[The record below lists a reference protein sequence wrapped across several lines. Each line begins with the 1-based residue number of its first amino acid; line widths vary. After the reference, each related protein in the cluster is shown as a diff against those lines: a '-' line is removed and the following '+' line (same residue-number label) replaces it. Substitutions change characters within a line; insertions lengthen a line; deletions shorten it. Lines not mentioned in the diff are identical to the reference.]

1 MNLKWL
7 HLSDLHFVYSNYDTR
22 VMRKSFLKYLK
33 EKLCNNIDVIFITGD
48 ITHQGN
54 EYNEGLYAFL
64 EDIVSSI
71 NIEKQNVFMIPGNH
85 DISRNGLMNTVI
97 QGILSSSNPKDKINS
112 LDDETF
118 NVLYS
123 GQNKFIEFY
132 EKFLGREYPK
142 DNTHF
147 IMRGNGFNVIHINTC
162 LIAGGDG
169 VEGNILI
176 GLNNLFDALEN
187 INAKESVVNFALG
200 HHTINCIHEL
210 EKDSFLNRLSDNFID
225 FYLNGHVHKSKYHL
239 EANNYNKTYMFTAGA
254 NVIDEYSDPI
264 FLTGNLNID
273 EGKGV
278 VKYHTWNKNGEF
290 WYEDNAIGRQTA
302 DGGYHFELDK
312 LKKKDEEMSILDE
325 LLFDVDESEF
335 KDFLIDFHSI
345 ISKKSEADESFVKK
359 DVTDKFFNM
368 VCSKTLSLQY
378 DKFSRLFPIVN
389 NIFNSSSY
397 ISFEKKYLVPSLI
410 ISEYMDFLHLYDNGD
425 LIFNN
430 MVKKITNDYKG
441 KVNYSEE
448 RLKLYISI
456 LIYWS
461 IHECDIFNEDKKI
474 KEVI

>member
-278 VKYHTWNKNGEF
+278 VKYHTWNKNG
-290 WYEDNAIGRQTA
+290 
-302 DGGYHFELDK
+302 
-312 LKKKDEEMSILDE
+312 
-325 LLFDVDESEF
+325 
-335 KDFLIDFHSI
+335 
-345 ISKKSEADESFVKK
+345 
-359 DVTDKFFNM
+359 
-368 VCSKTLSLQY
+368 
-378 DKFSRLFPIVN
+378 
-389 NIFNSSSY
+389 
-397 ISFEKKYLVPSLI
+397 
-410 ISEYMDFLHLYDNGD
+410 
-425 LIFNN
+425 
-430 MVKKITNDYKG
+430 
-441 KVNYSEE
+441 
-448 RLKLYISI
+448 
-456 LIYWS
+456 
-461 IHECDIFNEDKKI
+461 
-474 KEVI
+474 

>member
-1 MNLKWL
+1 
-7 HLSDLHFVYSNYDTR
+7 
-22 VMRKSFLKYLK
+22 
-33 EKLCNNIDVIFITGD
+33 
-48 ITHQGN
+48 
-54 EYNEGLYAFL
+54 
-64 EDIVSSI
+64 
-71 NIEKQNVFMIPGNH
+71 
-85 DISRNGLMNTVI
+85 
-97 QGILSSSNPKDKINS
+97 
-112 LDDETF
+112 
-118 NVLYS
+118 
-123 GQNKFIEFY
+123 
-132 EKFLGREYPK
+132 
-142 DNTHF
+142 
-147 IMRGNGFNVIHINTC
+147 
-162 LIAGGDG
+162 
-169 VEGNILI
+169 
-176 GLNNLFDALEN
+176 
-187 INAKESVVNFALG
+187 
-200 HHTINCIHEL
+200 
-210 EKDSFLNRLSDNFID
+210 
-225 FYLNGHVHKSKYHL
+225 
-239 EANNYNKTYMFTAGA
+239 
-254 NVIDEYSDPI
+254 
-264 FLTGNLNID
+264 
-273 EGKGV
+273 
-278 VKYHTWNKNGEF
+278 
-290 WYEDNAIGRQTA
+290 
-302 DGGYHFELDK
+302 
-312 LKKKDEEMSILDE
+312 MSILDE

-378 DKFSRLFPIVN
+378 DKFSRLFLIVN